1 MHRDIKTR
9 NVIKGTIKQL
19 DRGISSS
26 HRIRETYAKTKER
39 VDTANQPEE
48 DSPTEYANECA
59 LRGGR
64 IAVEKSASRIQK
76 TGKQGVEALKAYR
89 RKTNSRNKEFGF
101 KAVNPTEKPMT
112 QRKNSIRRKPV
123 TNKRSSTGEKYLIG
137 ARNSSSVAKAPKV
150 TRYASRG
157 IKTTS
162 KTSRQATNQAIKA
175 TRASKRLSM
184 MLMKTSATTAKFAG
198 VKGIVMAKVAIKAS
212 ALALKAIVTG
222 TKALIIGI
230 VAGGWIAVLIILICV
245 LFGSALFL
253 FGNNNSSN
261 HTSVSREVLAYEPII
276 REIAREHGIE
286 EFTLLIMAVMM
297 QESGGRGSDPMQSS
311 ESPYN
316 TRFPNTPNSITD
328 PIYSIE
334 VGIRHLRSSLQAA
347 QVENPI
353 DMERIPLA
361 LQGYNFGNHYIPWAI
376 ENFGVHSMA
385 SAVAFS
391 EMMAERLGWA
401 SYGDTNYP
409 SNVLRYYPLGRH
421 TNNSGQFVLPVG
433 GNWRIT
439 SHFGYRNDPFTGERK
454 FHEGTDFATDIPN
467 APIYSI
473 GDGTVVLSRWA
484 GGYGNYIVIQHDE
497 TTFSGYGHNQRNLVQ
512 VGDRVTAGQQIAIMG
527 TTGVSTGV
535 HLHLNIMM
543 NTTDYWGEYVN
554 PVEVLGIE

>member
-1 MHRDIKTR
+1 
-9 NVIKGTIKQL
+9 
-19 DRGISSS
+19 
-26 HRIRETYAKTKER
+26 
-39 VDTANQPEE
+39 
-48 DSPTEYANECA
+48 
-59 LRGGR
+59 
-64 IAVEKSASRIQK
+64 
-76 TGKQGVEALKAYR
+76 
-89 RKTNSRNKEFGF
+89 
-101 KAVNPTEKPMT
+101 
-112 QRKNSIRRKPV
+112 
-123 TNKRSSTGEKYLIG
+123 
-137 ARNSSSVAKAPKV
+137 
-150 TRYASRG
+150 
-157 IKTTS
+157 
-162 KTSRQATNQAIKA
+162 
-175 TRASKRLSM
+175 
-184 MLMKTSATTAKFAG
+184 
-198 VKGIVMAKVAIKAS
+198 
-212 ALALKAIVTG
+212 
-222 TKALIIGI
+222 
-230 VAGGWIAVLIILICV
+230 
-245 LFGSALFL
+245 
-253 FGNNNSSN
+253 
-261 HTSVSREVLAYEPII
+261 
-276 REIAREHGIE
+276 
-286 EFTLLIMAVMM
+286 LLIMAVMM

-361 LQGYNFGNHYIPWAI
+361 LQGYNFGNHYIPWAV
-376 ENFGVHSMA
+376 ENFGGHSMA
-385 SAVAFS
+385 SAIAFS

-401 SYGDTNYP
+401 SYGDINYP

-421 TNNSGQFVLPVG
+421 MNNNGQFVLPVG

-467 APIYSI
+467 APIYAI

-543 NTTDYWGEYVN
+543 NTTDYWGGYVN
-554 PVEVLGIE
+554 PVEVLGIGN